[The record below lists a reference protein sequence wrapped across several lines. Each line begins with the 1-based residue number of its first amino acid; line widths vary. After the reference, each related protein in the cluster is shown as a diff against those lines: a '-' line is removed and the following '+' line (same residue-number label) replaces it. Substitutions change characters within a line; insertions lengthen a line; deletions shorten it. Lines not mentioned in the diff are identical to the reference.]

1 MNVRVDWLALLDDD
15 EEWHWTACLYAY
27 QHPTQRTILYI
38 GKTDGTTVRSR
49 LYGRHKNE
57 FFRWLKQRYGSTRI
71 RVLQGEVLLGHGQR
85 LSRELLN
92 DIESLLINQLKPLG
106 NIAATRTRISRPGLR
121 VRCTRDWPYDTKVYV
136 DE

>member
-1 MNVRVDWLALLDDD
+1 MLFRS
-15 EEWHWTACLYAY
+15 
-27 QHPTQRTILYI
+27 
-38 GKTDGTTVRSR
+38 RSR